1 MDSDQDLF
9 EQLVEQLK
17 AQTPLKSDTDV
28 GDIVI
33 MLRQTPEGRPAA
45 AYARVLG
52 FERDQAKRD
61 EWWHVSFLF
70 LELPPQSRTI
80 ILQTPHFTGQEIFTM
95 GGLKVF
101 IQALDFSAFSP
112 ADSPGP
118 PNPEPRG
125 GSRRGSPP
133 SFTLVK

>member
-9 EQLVEQLK
+9 EKLVEQLK
-17 AQTPLKSDTDV
+17 AQTPLKSETNV

-33 MLRQTPEGRPAA
+33 MLRQTPEGPPAA

-112 ADSPGP
+112 DSGRSPKT
-118 PNPEPRG
+118 PEPQDG
-125 GSRRGSPP
+125 PRRGAPP
-133 SFTLVK
+133 SLTLVK